1 MMQVM
6 NLDAAKF
13 THLPHI
19 IAGKVNEHIMFGQ
32 FLRIVCQILF
42 QRLVLFLRPSS
53 APRPCNGHARNG
65 APFKTD
71 ECFR

>member
-42 QRLVLFLRPSS
+42 MSIMYWEGLVRLRT
-53 APRPCNGHARNG
+53 R
-65 APFKTD
+65 
-71 ECFR
+71 

>member
-1 MMQVM
+1 MHDMGETFDMMQVM

-42 QRLVLFLRPSS
+42 QRIMYWEGLVRLRT
-53 APRPCNGHARNG
+53 R
-65 APFKTD
+65 
-71 ECFR
+71 